1 MSQAQALAGLARD
14 ALPVQVELRENATS
28 SPRSAKAGVATSFR
42 PRPIPRAAPPIG
54 PSVTHPR
61 RRPMS
66 STATATGSL
75 ILVLGSRNRKKCR
88 EMAELIR
95 PPWEPSHRLA
105 RLEIGSLD
113 EFPGAPEVD
122 ESAETFAGNA
132 RKKAAEL
139 ALALDRWVLAD
150 DSGLTVDALQGAPGV
165 LSARYAGEPCDDAA
179 NNRKLV
185 EAISAMPDDRRGA
198 AFRCA
203 LAVADPAGQ
212 IRLEAEGA
220 CRGRI
225 TREPRGTAGFGYDPL
240 FLIPEYH
247 KTFGELSPLVKHQ
260 LSHRSRAFAHLRP
273 GLERLIDEVLSGGS

>member
-1 MSQAQALAGLARD
+1 
-14 ALPVQVELRENATS
+14 
-28 SPRSAKAGVATSFR
+28 
-42 PRPIPRAAPPIG
+42 
-54 PSVTHPR
+54 
-61 RRPMS
+61 MS

-113 EFPGAPEVD
+113 EFPDAPEVD
-122 ESAETFAGNA
+122 ESAETCAGNA

-139 ALALDRWVLAD
+139 ARALDRWVLAD
-150 DSGLTVDALQGAPGV
+150 DSGLTVAALQDAPGV
-165 LSARYAGEPCDDAA
+165 LSARYAGETCDDAA

-185 EAISAMPDDRRGA
+185 EALSAAPDERRGA

-212 IRLEAEGA
+212 IRLEAAGA

-225 TREPRGTAGFGYDPL
+225 IRGPRGTAGFGYDPH

-247 KTFGELSPLVKHQ
+247 YNLYPWRPGSAPTLPSSMATRRWRATAPWEARRSSTESPSPASTGWPPTGWPPGLATLDPPYEPWSEVYCVSVSEDGNRP
-260 LSHRSRAFAHLRP
+260 SHRRSVRAGHKAMARNSFQ
-273 GLERLIDEVLSGGS
+273 